1 MDEIITRWA
10 SDLSK
15 YQKEFQEQATK
26 VAQWDRLLVENGE
39 KIQKLYNTTF
49 EAERSSA
56 EVERQLATVEGQQAE
71 LEQWLDRYEQEV
83 DDMFKNTTIETL
95 QGPDQER
102 ERTYKMA
109 EKLADKL
116 DEMGRDLST
125 MIEAMNEASATL
137 NKSTKSDDPVSYHK
151 RYLRIRS
158 LLIKI
163 FMQLSHIV
171 RVLNSHLMQLQWIDQ
186 NAKTLQEKVDAAH
199 KLGQSM
205 SASGLGGAESD
216 AADHFYRSFMG
227 RR

>member
-1 MDEIITRWA
+1 
-10 SDLSK
+10 
-15 YQKEFQEQATK
+15 
-26 VAQWDRLLVENGE
+26 LVENGD

-56 EVERQLATVEGQQAE
+56 EVERQLSTVEGQQAE

-83 DDMFKNTTIETL
+83 DDMFRGSVGETL

-116 DEMGRDLST
+116 DEMGKDLTT

-137 NKSTKSDDPVSYHK
+137 NKSTKSDDP
-151 RYLRIRS
+151 
-158 LLIKI
+158 
-163 FMQLSHIV
+163 LSHIV

-186 NAKTLQEKVDAAH
+186 NAKTLQEKVEAAQ

-205 SASGLGGAESD
+205 SSNGFGGLESD
-216 AADHFYRSFMG
+216 TADHFYRSFMG